1 MVDDLVDHVH
11 EEGGEKFNHQ
21 TAHDVSPQLHRH
33 LEAVFTK
40 RGFGMKC
47 HLHAFFPIW
56 QHMLVHLPSEH
67 LVKSNRGGTLF
78 VDIDFFWN
86 QSCQFVVLS
95 LKVEHKEAF
104 LLVKRILVSVWKW
117 TGKDGLIVCCQDQK
131 IFTSLVSFVRTE
143 TFHPTGHFSLS
154 LFLQF
159 QVFFHYDAVSVL
171 LSLDSDFRFPD
182 PCIFHFD
189 VVCRIL

>member
-1 MVDDLVDHVH
+1 MFMRRVGRNSTIRLLMMFLPSFTVTWKMFLQKEDL
-11 EEGGEKFNHQ
+11 
-21 TAHDVSPQLHRH
+21 
-33 LEAVFTK
+33 
-40 RGFGMKC
+40 GMKC

-56 QHMLVHLPSEH
+56 QHMFVHLPSEH

-117 TGKDGLIVCCQDQK
+117 TGKDSLIVCCQDQK